1 MNRLGEILDAKRRAI
16 EPLLSRRNAL
26 RAEALQRNHFHR
38 FTAALQNGAGRTLGL
53 VAEVKRASPS
63 AGLIAESFDP
73 VEIARRY
80 EQAGADAISV
90 LTDEPFFQGHL
101 DHLVAVRAA
110 VGLPILRKDFVLDEA
125 QIYEASVAGA
135 DAVLLIVA
143 ALTQDQLI
151 RLHDAATACQL
162 DALVEVHTLEEL
174 DRALAI
180 DAQIIGINNR
190 DLTTFKVDLAV
201 TERLSEEVPAGVVL
215 VSESGIRTAD
225 DSRRARASG
234 ADAILV
240 GEALMR
246 SPDVEG
252 EVARLKLADAT
263 AALEIFAED
272 ASPELPG
279 RS

>member
-16 EPLLSRRNAL
+16 EPLLPRRNAL
-26 RAEALQRNHFHR
+26 RAEALRRNHFHR
-38 FTAALQNGAGRTLGL
+38 FAAALQNGGGRTLGL
-53 VAEVKRASPS
+53 IAEVKRASPS

-101 DHLVAVRAA
+101 DHLVAVRAT
-110 VGLPILRKDFVLDEA
+110 VELPILRKDFVLDEA
-125 QIYEASVAGA
+125 QIYEASIAGA

-143 ALTQDQLI
+143 ALTDDQLV

-162 DALVEVHTLEEL
+162 DVLVEVHTLAEL

-190 DLTTFKVDLAV
+190 DLTTFKVDLGV

-215 VSESGIRTAD
+215 VSESGIRSVD

-246 SPDVEG
+246 SLDVEA
-252 EVARLKLADAT
+252 EVARLKLADA
-263 AALEIFAED
+263 ASVLEISAANE
-272 ASPELPG
+272 SPESLG
-279 RS
+279 GL

>member
-16 EPLLSRRNAL
+16 EPLLPRRAAL
-26 RAEALQRNHFHR
+26 RAEALRRNHFHS
-38 FTAALQNGAGRTLGL
+38 FATALRSGAGQTLAL
-53 VAEVKRASPS
+53 VAEIKRASPS
-63 AGLIAESFDP
+63 AGLIAETFDP
-73 VEIARRY
+73 VGIASRY
-80 EQAGADAISV
+80 ERAGADAISV

-101 DHLVAVRAA
+101 DHLRAVRAA
-110 VGLPILRKDFVLDEA
+110 VQLPILRKDFVLDEA

-143 ALTQDQLI
+143 ALTQEQLV
-151 RLHDAATACQL
+151 RLHEAAAACQL
-162 DALVEVHTLEEL
+162 DVLVEVHTLAEM

-201 TERLSEEVPAGVVL
+201 TEILSEEVPPGVIL

-246 SPDVEG
+246 SPDVET
-252 EVARLKLADAT
+252 EAARLKLAPAT
-263 AALEIFAED
+263 GEVA
-272 ASPELPG
+272 
-279 RS
+279 RSIEEG

>member
-1 MNRLGEILDAKRRAI
+1 MNRLGEILAAKRRAI
-16 EPLLSRRNAL
+16 EPLLPRRTAL
-26 RAEALQRNHFHR
+26 RAEALQRNHFHS
-38 FTAALQNGAGRTLGL
+38 FATALRSGAGLTLGL
-53 VAEVKRASPS
+53 IAEVKRASPS
-63 AGLIAESFDP
+63 AGLIAEKFDP
-73 VEIARRY
+73 VEIASRY
-80 EQAGADAISV
+80 ERAGADAISV
-90 LTDEPFFQGHL
+90 LTDEPYFQGHL
-101 DHLVAVRAA
+101 DHLLAVRAA
-110 VGLPILRKDFVLDEA
+110 VELPILRKDFVLDAA

-143 ALTQDQLI
+143 ALAQDQLV

-162 DALVEVHTLEEL
+162 DVLVEVHTLEEL
-174 DRALAI
+174 ERALAL

-190 DLTTFKVDLAV
+190 DLTTFQVDLAV
-201 TERLSEEVPAGVVL
+201 TETLSEEVPPGVIL

-252 EVARLKLADAT
+252 EVARLKLATT
-263 AALEIFAED
+263 AGNVA
-272 ASPELPG
+272 
-279 RS
+279 RSIEEG

>member
-16 EPLLSRRNAL
+16 EPLLPRRAAL
-26 RAEALQRNHFHR
+26 RAEALQRNHFHS
-38 FTAALQNGAGRTLGL
+38 FAAALRSGAGQTLAL
-53 VAEVKRASPS
+53 IAEVKRASPS
-63 AGLIAESFDP
+63 AGLIAETFDP
-73 VEIARRY
+73 VEIATRY
-80 EQAGADAISV
+80 ERAGADAISV

-110 VGLPILRKDFVLDEA
+110 IELPILRKDFVLDEA

-143 ALTQDQLI
+143 ALPQDQLV

-162 DALVEVHTLEEL
+162 DVLVEVHTLEEL

-190 DLTTFKVDLAV
+190 DLTTFKVNLAV
-201 TERLSEEVPAGVVL
+201 TEALSEEVPPGVVL
-215 VSESGIRTAD
+215 VSESGIRTVE

-234 ADAILV
+234 ADAVLV

-246 SPDVEG
+246 SREVEA
-252 EVARLKLADAT
+252 EVAHLKLLTT
-263 AALEIFAED
+263 AGNVA
-272 ASPELPG
+272 
-279 RS
+279 RSIEEG